1 MNLLKAITVISLVK
15 QQFAINSKATYSNDK
30 LVITF
35 YTMPLFYLPATPA
48 TVRSLIVNCRLPT
61 TQTNLVFY
69 SDIDTCLLEQSN
81 ADENRFALA
90 VNIPPTSQSYYC
102 YQHQA
107 EPEIALSS
115 FDPAWIQRV
124 IVYDELGHAILLSL
138 FHTDELNLP
147 IENYSETLAKVFADD
162 TVFEDNE
169 EQLAVVNSSQR
180 QPSVAAV
187 SLFTPQ
193 VQAGGNPSHAMAASG
208 STSSG
213 IDIERISTYATHVAL
228 LKTAFSTA
236 RHTILLT
243 SYSMEERLF
252 NDANLWVLL
261 PEARRRGVKIYLYS
275 NDQNEVDETII
286 NFLDACTVQGDSA
299 YTHSKILA
307 VDNHWVAIGSFNWL
321 SAVAGNYNPNEEAT
335 LIYRG
340 QQCQMLMETI
350 WTYLRFYRNIQF
362 GNDRRVDHFTSNPQN
377 DRAKSYNISNNSS
390 LQYLPTLAAHRVFL
404 QSVLNRSNC
413 RVIICSPFISSAGQ
427 FIADINL
434 ALLHRAAQQNT
445 KVYFICLANSPH
457 IGQLEQYLAQ
467 VNAPQHIF
475 LIRMSNLHQKTILVD
490 DNHTN
495 SLIAEGS
502 FNWLSAA
509 RDEDSEYH
517 NHEVTLIVQGEKAKP
532 LIQQFYSTPV
542 GIAVLNRMNAQ
553 LLPTNNLP
561 QTIRR

>member
-1 MNLLKAITVISLVK
+1 
-15 QQFAINSKATYSNDK
+15 
-30 LVITF
+30 
-35 YTMPLFYLPATPA
+35 MPIFYLPATPD
-48 TVRSLIVNCRLPT
+48 TVRFLIVNCRLPT

-69 SDIDTCLLEQSN
+69 SDVDTCLLEQSN
-81 ADENRFALA
+81 AVENRFALA
-90 VNIPPTSQSYYC
+90 VNIPSTSQSYYC
-102 YQHQA
+102 YQHQT

-115 FDPAWIQRV
+115 FDPTWIQSV
-124 IVYDELGHAILLSL
+124 IVYNELGHAILLSL
-138 FHTDELNLP
+138 FNTGELNLP
-147 IENYSETLAKVFADD
+147 IENYSEALAKVFADD
-162 TVFEDNE
+162 TMFADNE
-169 EQLAVVNSSQR
+169 EQFAVVNSSQS

-193 VQAGGNPSHAMAASG
+193 VQADRNVSYVMAASG
-208 STSSG
+208 STSSAT
-213 IDIERISTYATHVAL
+213 DIERISTYAAHIAL
-228 LKTAFSTA
+228 LQAAFRTA
-236 RHTILLT
+236 RYTILLT

-261 PEARRRGVKIYLYS
+261 PEARRRGIKIYLYS
-275 NDQNEVDETII
+275 NDQNEVDDTII
-286 NFLDACTVQGDSA
+286 NFLDACSVQGDSA

-307 VDNHWVAIGSFNWL
+307 VDNKWVAIGSFNWL
-321 SAVAGNYNPNEEAT
+321 SAVTGNYDPNEEAT
-335 LIYRG
+335 LVYRG

-377 DRAKSYNISNNSS
+377 DRARSYSINNNSA
-390 LQYLPTLAAHRVFL
+390 LQYLPTLAAHRLFL
-404 QSVLNRSNC
+404 QNALNRSNC

-434 ALLHRAAQQNT
+434 ALLHRAAQKNT

-457 IGQLEQYLAQ
+457 IEQLENYLAQ

-475 LIRMSNLHQKTILVD
+475 LIRMSNMHQKTILVD

-517 NHEVTLIVQGEKAKP
+517 NHEVTLVVQGEKAKP
-532 LIQQFYSTPV
+532 LIEQFYTTPV
-542 GIAVLNRMNAQ
+542 GRLLVNQPNFQANFAAQ
-553 LLPTNNLP
+553 AARTFL
-561 QTIRR
+561 